1 MCYRGRGQTQSL
13 GSRHQSPINSI
24 PAVTSL
30 LPKALLPGFITLRV
44 EVLVKVSSSVYKELS
59 ITDAMIARDE
69 NIRKGKQQKE

>member
-1 MCYRGRGQTQSL
+1 M
-13 GSRHQSPINSI
+13 
-24 PAVTSL
+24 TSL

-44 EVLVKVSSSVYKELS
+44 EVLVKVSSSVYRELS